1 MRAIRDCADHPLHWR
16 EGTLR
21 SHRLQAG
28 EETLALI
35 SFQRL
40 AGTTA
45 LAEVAEGR
53 FCFERRGLWLPQV
66 AIHQGDERGEELAIF
81 EPQLWSRDGVLIG
94 LHGPLYRWCRVHERG
109 AEESALPCPCW
120 EWQDLTERPLLH
132 FKQLICL
139 PHTRMSGMLT
149 IEPAAVGLSLLPL
162 LATLGW
168 YLLVL
173 YEHGATRPLPEVHTP
188 RPRP

>member
-1 MRAIRDCADHPLHWR
+1 MRFVI
-16 EGTLR
+16 
-21 SHRLQAG
+21 
-28 EETLALI
+28 ALI
-35 SFQRL
+35 IPCTGAREPFAAIGCRREKRRWRSSASSGSQAPRPWL
-40 AGTTA
+40 R
-45 LAEVAEGR
+45 VAEGR